1 MTVPVS
7 SAGLRAERWVRF
19 ESVDASA
26 FDLARY
32 WAERM
37 VWPVTPTR
45 SDYLHELAVMSRLAD
60 WLWRWQPTLVQR
72 AVLAG
77 ACADEVA
84 GACGA
89 DVAAVAARWRRWAEG
104 QRRLYDASW
113 SATRVGLSPV
123 DHARVAAVFVEPAGT
138 TGSRR

>member
-1 MTVPVS
+1 MTAPVS

-37 VWPVTPTR
+37 IWPATPTR
-45 SDYLHELAVMSRLAD
+45 SDLLHELAVMSRLAD
-60 WLWRWQPTLVQR
+60 WLWRWQPLLVHR

-77 ACADEVA
+77 ADADQVAAAVGAEVS
-84 GACGA
+84 
-89 DVAAVAARWRRWAEG
+89 AVAARWRRWAEG
-104 QRRLYDASW
+104 QRRLYDTSW

-123 DHARVAAVFVEPAGT
+123 DQARVAAVLVEPGQT
-138 TGSRR
+138 TGARP